1 MSPVPE
7 DTKTRLLIIGMT
19 YIFVSQKSFENTEK
33 KLILSIYLGKDMKL
47 SYWSTFSRT

>member
-7 DTKTRLLIIGMT
+7 ETKSQLLIIEMT
-19 YIFVSQKSFENTEK
+19 YILVSQKSFENTAK

-47 SYWSTFSRT
+47 SY